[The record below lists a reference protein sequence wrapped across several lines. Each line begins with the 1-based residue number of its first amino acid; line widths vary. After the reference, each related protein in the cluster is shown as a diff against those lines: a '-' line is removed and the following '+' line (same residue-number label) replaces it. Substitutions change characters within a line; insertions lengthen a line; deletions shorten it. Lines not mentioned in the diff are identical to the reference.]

1 MKPSRAVPHVVD
13 DNRRKRG
20 IARWQVAWRD
30 ERASCWCARSIGARR
45 CCESC
50 EPLKH
55 HFSSVMCRQR
65 LVRGL
70 QWSHSFF
77 LNFSS
82 LRVLVSFRGRTQLFR
97 TGTHTHTHTH
107 IIYTYIRVGIRIV
120 LKAVRRIQLYY
131 SWRGCGGP
139 GGHDDGG
146 GGRRRGGDTL
156 WCNTCSGAESHATSK
171 TPPPPGWCY
180 ARAARPR
187 PGFTRMHRNSV

>member
-1 MKPSRAVPHVVD
+1 MAKKLEFYRLGSPKKKKNAFSLCPYPQACVDATAHVRFARSQVVAGTPPHLVCHNSFFVGHLWPNLPRCVTHRHHFTRFRCHVLEHCRADVFAMLKKDEASRAVPHVVD

-77 LNFSS
+77 LFS
-82 LRVLVSFRGRTQLFR
+82 LCCEPCIF
-97 TGTHTHTHTH
+97 
-107 IIYTYIRVGIRIV
+107 
-120 LKAVRRIQLYY
+120 
-131 SWRGCGGP
+131 
-139 GGHDDGG
+139 
-146 GGRRRGGDTL
+146 
-156 WCNTCSGAESHATSK
+156 
-171 TPPPPGWCY
+171 
-180 ARAARPR
+180 
-187 PGFTRMHRNSV
+187 